1 MKKKILIGLGILI
14 LFIFGLLITA
24 PFLFKGKIQ
33 EMVLKTINDNMN
45 ANIAIESFD
54 LSLLKSFPQA
64 TVTINGLSIINQA
77 PFEGDTLMYLGKT
90 ELRLSVKELFKGKDE
105 TLEISSFDV
114 FNSQIFIKFNKD
126 GIGNFDIALKEE
138 EEDLEDDMKTS
149 LFSMQVQRYGIENMT
164 LVYEDAVSNT
174 KAIIAN
180 LNHEGTGDFS
190 GSKLDLE
197 THSEALI
204 SFDMD
209 NTNYLNQVNMRLDAI
224 LGLDLENSIFTF
236 KENKA
241 LIQQLPL
248 KFEGS
253 IQLLEEGQKI
263 QLRFETPTS
272 DFTNF
277 LGLIPSAYN
286 EGLDKIKTTGT
297 FAVKGKVEGIYSE
310 NTIPTFLLDLQSK
323 NASFMFPDLPKAV
336 EQIVINTQIFNETG
350 LVKDIVVDIKEF
362 SFKID
367 QDVFNAQAKV
377 TNLVENAFVDAG
389 LKGIVN
395 LGNLSKAYPMK
406 LDFPLSGVLKADI
419 TTQFDM
425 LAVEKEQYQNVKNTG
440 TMHLSNFNYT
450 DETGK
455 AICIH
460 ETKVTFNPSTL
471 LINKFEA
478 TIGKSDLQATGIL
491 DNFYGYLFNDQKL
504 KGNFKMTSNQL
515 LVSDFLTT
523 ETAKPTKSGEETK
536 TEPVKTANTG
546 MKIPA
551 FLDCTITA
559 KAKSVIYDNLNLQ
572 DVSGKMIIKDEKVT
586 LSQMKTSIFEGQINF
601 DGHVS
606 TKTATPTFD
615 MNLGLNKIDIPLAFT
630 QLEMLGKIAPI
641 ANVVMGRMNANIQLK
656 GSLDALEMTPNLNT
670 LSGDLFGQLL
680 EASIKSGNSKML
692 TALDGSIPFLDLSKL
707 NVNNLKTSLTF
718 ADGKVNIKPFD
729 IKYQDLKLQIGG
741 THGFD
746 QKVNYNLT
754 LDVPIQYLGTE
765 VNNLLA
771 KLSPADAK
779 KIESMPVSG
788 RITGTFE
795 QPKVSTDMKQATT
808 QLVNQLVAQQK
819 QALINKGTNA
829 LGNLINKNNADTT
842 KIKIPITQEEAK
854 EQVKEKAKNEVKNRL
869 NNLLK
874 KNN

>member
-1 MKKKILIGLGILI
+1 MKKKILIGLSMLI
-14 LFIFGLLITA
+14 LFIFALLITA
-24 PFLFKGKIQ
+24 PLLFKGKIQ

-45 ANIAIESFD
+45 ANIGIESFD

-64 TVTINGLSIINQA
+64 TVTIDGLHIINQA

-90 ELRLSVKELFKGKDE
+90 ELRLSIKELFKGKDE
-105 TLEISSFDV
+105 ILEIASFDL
-114 FNSQIFIKFNKD
+114 FDSQVFIKFNKD

-164 LVYEDAVSNT
+164 LVYEDAVSST
-174 KAIIAN
+174 KAIISK

-190 GSKLDLE
+190 GSKLDLD
-197 THSEALI
+197 THTEALI

-310 NTIPTFLLDLQSK
+310 NIIPTFLLDLQSK
-323 NASFMFPDLPKAV
+323 NASFKFPDLPKAV
-336 EQIVINTQIFNETG
+336 EQIVINTQIYNETG
-350 LVKDIVVDIKEF
+350 LMKDIVVEVKEF

-377 TNLVENAFVDAG
+377 TNLVENAFVNAE
-389 LKGIVN
+389 LKGIIN
-395 LGNLSKAYPMK
+395 LGNLTKAYPMQ

-419 TTQFDM
+419 ATQFDM
-425 LAVEKEQYQNVKNTG
+425 LSIEKEQYQHVKNSG
-440 TMHLSNFNYT
+440 TLNLTNFNYK

-455 AICIH
+455 GIRIL
-460 ETKVTFNPSTL
+460 ETRVTFNPSTL
-471 LINKFEA
+471 QLNKFEA
-478 TIGKSDLQATGIL
+478 TIGKSDMQVTGIL
-491 DNFYGYLFNDQKL
+491 ENFFGYLFNDQKL
-504 KGNFKMTSNQL
+504 KGNFNMTSNL
-515 LVSDFLTT
+515 LHVSDFMTT
-523 ETAKPTKSGEETK
+523 ETASAPKKSEETQSK
-536 TEPVKTANTG
+536 PVKTADAG

-572 DVSGKMIIKDEKVT
+572 DVSGKMTIKDETVT
-586 LSQMKTSIFEGQINF
+586 LSQMKTNLFKGQINF
-601 DGHVS
+601 DGQVS
-606 TKTATPTFD
+606 TQTTPPTFD

-641 ANVVMGRMNANIQLK
+641 ADVLVGSMNANIQLN
-656 GSLDALEMTPNLNT
+656 GSLDAQEMTPNLNT
-670 LSGDLFGQLL
+670 LSGDLLGQLL
-680 EASIKSGNSKML
+680 EASIKSGNSKIL

-707 NVNNLKTSLTF
+707 NVNNLKTALTF
-718 ADGKVNIKPFD
+718 TDGKVNIKPFD

-754 LDVPIQYLGTE
+754 MDVPVQYLGTD

-771 KLSPADAK
+771 KLSPADAR
-779 KIESMPVSG
+779 KIESVPVSG
-788 RITGTFE
+788 RITGTFD

-829 LGNLINKNNADTT
+829 LGNLINKNNTDST

-854 EQVKEKAKNEVKNRL
+854 EQIKEKAKNEVKNRL

-874 KNN
+874 NNN

>member
-1 MKKKILIGLGILI
+1 
-14 LFIFGLLITA
+14 
-24 PFLFKGKIQ
+24 
-33 EMVLKTINDNMN
+33 
-45 ANIAIESFD
+45 
-54 LSLLKSFPQA
+54 
-64 TVTINGLSIINQA
+64 
-77 PFEGDTLMYLGKT
+77 
-90 ELRLSVKELFKGKDE
+90 
-105 TLEISSFDV
+105 
-114 FNSQIFIKFNKD
+114 
-126 GIGNFDIALKEE
+126 
-138 EEDLEDDMKTS
+138 
-149 LFSMQVQRYGIENMT
+149 
-164 LVYEDAVSNT
+164 
-174 KAIIAN
+174 
-180 LNHEGTGDFS
+180 
-190 GSKLDLE
+190 
-197 THSEALI
+197 
-204 SFDMD
+204 
-209 NTNYLNQVNMRLDAI
+209 
-224 LGLDLENSIFTF
+224 
-236 KENKA
+236 
-241 LIQQLPL
+241 
-248 KFEGS
+248 
-253 IQLLEEGQKI
+253 
-263 QLRFETPTS
+263 
-272 DFTNF
+272 
-277 LGLIPSAYN
+277 
-286 EGLDKIKTTGT
+286 
-297 FAVKGKVEGIYSE
+297 
-310 NTIPTFLLDLQSK
+310 
-323 NASFMFPDLPKAV
+323 
-336 EQIVINTQIFNETG
+336 
-350 LVKDIVVDIKEF
+350 
-362 SFKID
+362 
-367 QDVFNAQAKV
+367 
-377 TNLVENAFVDAG
+377 
-389 LKGIVN
+389 
-395 LGNLSKAYPMK
+395 
-406 LDFPLSGVLKADI
+406 
-419 TTQFDM
+419 
-425 LAVEKEQYQNVKNTG
+425 
-440 TMHLSNFNYT
+440 
-450 DETGK
+450 
-455 AICIH
+455 
-460 ETKVTFNPSTL
+460 
-471 LINKFEA
+471 
-478 TIGKSDLQATGIL
+478 
-491 DNFYGYLFNDQKL
+491 
-504 KGNFKMTSNQL
+504 
-515 LVSDFLTT
+515 
-523 ETAKPTKSGEETK
+523 
-536 TEPVKTANTG
+536 
-546 MKIPA
+546 
-551 FLDCTITA
+551 
-559 KAKSVIYDNLNLQ
+559 
-572 DVSGKMIIKDEKVT
+572 MIIKDEKVT

-615 MNLGLNKIDIPLAFT
+615 MNLGINKIDIPLAFK

-641 ANVVMGRMNANIQLK
+641 ANVLVGRMNANIQLK

>member
-1 MKKKILIGLGILI
+1 MKKKILIGLGMLI
-14 LFIFGLLITA
+14 LFIFALLITA

-45 ANIAIESFD
+45 ANIGIESFD

-64 TVTINGLSIINQA
+64 TVTIDGLHIINQA

-105 TLEISSFDV
+105 ILEIASFDL
-114 FNSQIFIKFNKD
+114 FDSQVFIKFNKD

-138 EEDLEDDMKTS
+138 EEDLEDDMKSS
-149 LFSMQVQRYGIENMT
+149 LFSMQMQRYSIENMT
-164 LVYEDAVSNT
+164 LVYEDAVSST
-174 KAIIAN
+174 KAIISK

-190 GSKLDLE
+190 MSKLDLV
-197 THSEALI
+197 THTEALI
-204 SFDMD
+204 SFDID

-297 FAVKGKVEGIYSE
+297 FAVKGKVDGIYSE

-323 NASFMFPDLPKAV
+323 NASFKFPDLPKTV
-336 EQIVINTQIFNETG
+336 EQIVINTQIFNKTG
-350 LVKDIVVDIKEF
+350 LMKDIVVEVKEF

-377 TNLVENAFVDAG
+377 TNLVENAFVNAE
-389 LKGIVN
+389 LKGIIN
-395 LGNLSKAYPMK
+395 LGNLTKAYPMQ

-419 TTQFDM
+419 ATQFDM
-425 LAVEKEQYQNVKNTG
+425 LSIEKEQYQYVKNKG
-440 TMHLSNFNYT
+440 TLNLTNFNYK

-455 AICIH
+455 GIRIL
-460 ETKVTFNPSTL
+460 ETRVTFNPSTL
-471 LINKFEA
+471 QLNKFEA
-478 TIGKSDLQATGIL
+478 TIGKSDMQVTGIL
-491 DNFYGYLFNDQKL
+491 ENFYGYLFNDQKL
-504 KGNFKMTSNQL
+504 KGNFNMTSNL
-515 LVSDFLTT
+515 LHVSDFMTT
-523 ETAKPTKSGEETK
+523 ETVNAPKKSEETQSK
-536 TEPVKTANTG
+536 PLKTADTG

-551 FLDCTITA
+551 FLECTITA

-572 DVSGKMIIKDEKVT
+572 DVSGKMTIKDETVT
-586 LSQMKTSIFEGQINF
+586 LSQMKTNIFKGQIKF
-601 DGHVS
+601 DGQVS
-606 TKTATPTFD
+606 TQITPPTFD
-615 MNLGLNKIDIPLAFT
+615 MNLGLNKIDIPMAFT

-641 ANVVMGRMNANIQLK
+641 ANVLVGSMNANIKLN
-656 GSLDALEMTPNLNT
+656 GSLDAQEMTPNLNT
-670 LSGDLFGQLL
+670 LSGDLLGQLL
-680 EASIKSGNSKML
+680 EASIKSGNSKIL

-707 NVNNLKTSLTF
+707 NVNNLKTAMTF

-754 LDVPIQYLGTE
+754 MDVPVQYLGTD
-765 VNNLLA
+765 VNNLLS
-771 KLSPADAK
+771 KLSPADAR
-779 KIESMPVSG
+779 KIETVPVSG
-788 RITGTFE
+788 RITGTFD

-829 LGNLINKNNADTT
+829 LGNLINKNNADST

-854 EQVKEKAKNEVKNRL
+854 EQIKEKAKNEVKNRL

>member
-1 MKKKILIGLGILI
+1 MKKKILIGLSMLI
-14 LFIFGLLITA
+14 LFIFALLITA
-24 PFLFKGKIQ
+24 PLLFKGKIQ

-45 ANIAIESFD
+45 ANIGIESFD

-64 TVTINGLSIINQA
+64 NVTIDGLHIINQA

-90 ELRLSVKELFKGKDE
+90 ELRLSIKELFKGKDE
-105 TLEISSFDV
+105 ILEIASFDL
-114 FNSQIFIKFNKD
+114 FDSQVFIKFNKD

-138 EEDLEDDMKTS
+138 VEDLEDDMKTS

-174 KAIIAN
+174 KAIISK

-190 GSKLDLE
+190 GSKLDLD
-197 THSEALI
+197 THTEALI

-323 NASFMFPDLPKAV
+323 NASFKFPDLPKAV
-336 EQIVINTQIFNETG
+336 EQIVINTQIYNETD
-350 LVKDIVVDIKEF
+350 LMKDIVVEVKEF

-377 TNLVENAFVDAG
+377 TNLVENAFVNAE
-389 LKGIVN
+389 LKGIIN
-395 LGNLSKAYPMK
+395 LGNLTKAYPMQ

-419 TTQFDM
+419 ATQFDM
-425 LAVEKEQYQNVKNTG
+425 LSIEKEQYQHVKNSG
-440 TMHLSNFNYT
+440 TLNLTNFNYK

-455 AICIH
+455 GIRIL
-460 ETKVTFNPSTL
+460 ETRVTFNPSTL
-471 LINKFEA
+471 QLNKFEA
-478 TIGKSDLQATGIL
+478 TIGKSDMQVTGIL
-491 DNFYGYLFNDQKL
+491 ENFYGYLFNDQKL
-504 KGNFKMTSNQL
+504 KGNFNMTSNL
-515 LVSDFLTT
+515 LHVSDFMTT
-523 ETAKPTKSGEETK
+523 ESASAPKKSEETQSK
-536 TEPVKTANTG
+536 PVKTTDAG

-572 DVSGKMIIKDEKVT
+572 DVSGKMTIKDETVT
-586 LSQMKTSIFEGQINF
+586 LSQMKTNLFKGQINF
-601 DGHVS
+601 DGQVS
-606 TKTATPTFD
+606 TQTTPPTFD

-641 ANVVMGRMNANIQLK
+641 ADVLVGSMNANIQLN
-656 GSLDALEMTPNLNT
+656 GSLDAQEMTPNLNT
-670 LSGDLFGQLL
+670 LSGDLLGQLL
-680 EASIKSGNSKML
+680 EASIKSGNSKIL

-707 NVNNLKTSLTF
+707 NVNNLKTALTF

-754 LDVPIQYLGTE
+754 MDVPVQYLGTD

-771 KLSPADAK
+771 KLSPADAR
-779 KIESMPVSG
+779 KIESVPVSG
-788 RITGTFE
+788 RITGTFD

-829 LGNLINKNNADTT
+829 LGNLINKNNTDST

-854 EQVKEKAKNEVKNRL
+854 EQIKEKAKNEVKNRL